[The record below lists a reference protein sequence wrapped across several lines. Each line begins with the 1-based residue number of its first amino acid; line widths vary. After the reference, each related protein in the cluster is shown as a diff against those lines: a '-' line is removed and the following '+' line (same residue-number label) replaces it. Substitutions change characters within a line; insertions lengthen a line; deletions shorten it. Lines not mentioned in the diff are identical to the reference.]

1 MNREEIQYIKE
12 LAFAPQGVCGSLPDK
27 NRTTKEGIF
36 NDAFEAASDW
46 YGNYPLGDI
55 FYPKLGRIRTS
66 HLRKECKK
74 YIYKNAK
81 FTNKPSGF
89 LPSFVWWWLAK
100 IVINWIIDKI
110 IHHLLEKYT
119 R

>member
-46 YGNYPLGDI
+46 
-55 FYPKLGRIRTS
+55 
-66 HLRKECKK
+66 
-74 YIYKNAK
+74 
-81 FTNKPSGF
+81 
-89 LPSFVWWWLAK
+89 
-100 IVINWIIDKI
+100 
-110 IHHLLEKYT
+110 
-119 R
+119 